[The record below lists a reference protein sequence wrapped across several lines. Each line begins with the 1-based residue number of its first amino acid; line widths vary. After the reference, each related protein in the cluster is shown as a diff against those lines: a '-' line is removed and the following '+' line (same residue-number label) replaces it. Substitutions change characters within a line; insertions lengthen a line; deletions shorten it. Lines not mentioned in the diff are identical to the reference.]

1 MDPSGGTRD
10 EPGASLW
17 GAGYADHEWRD
28 APKLSCP
35 AAGIHSDC
43 GDWCYQRKSAQENG
57 RGKKRGD
64 LPPGERNAPGFRD
77 SGIGQAFR
85 WGGDG
90 MEWNGVKD
98 GPVAG
103 LWAADRRG
111 ARSQRAYWCY
121 QKGSAGTRLS
131 RVQRRGERPHIGGT
145 FVGNMD
151 TRAVMRQEAMADE
164 GIERLA

>member
-57 RGKKRGD
+57 RGKKEGTFRLG
-64 LPPGERNAPGFRD
+64 NAMLRD
-77 SGIGQAFR
+77 SGIPGLGKHS
-85 WGGDG
+85 GGAEMG
-90 MEWNGVKD
+90 WNGM
-98 GPVAG
+98 G
-103 LWAADRRG
+103 
-111 ARSQRAYWCY
+111 
-121 QKGSAGTRLS
+121 
-131 RVQRRGERPHIGGT
+131 
-145 FVGNMD
+145 
-151 TRAVMRQEAMADE
+151 
-164 GIERLA
+164 